1 LPAVDPQHPAL
12 EGRLGALRIY
22 STCYRVLSANGDPR
36 AGETL
41 DAAYHLLQER
51 AATIKDE
58 SLRCSYLE
66 NIPHHREIIALWK
79 KQDRLSA
86 SRAEC

>member
-1 LPAVDPQHPAL
+1 MGFPPAL
-12 EGRLGALRIY
+12 EGTLGALRIY

-51 AATIKDE
+51 AATIEDE
-58 SLRCSYLE
+58 DLRRSYLE
-66 NIPHHREIIALWK
+66 NVPHHREIIALWK
-79 KQDRLSA
+79 TQDRLSA
-86 SRAEC
+86 SQAEC